1 MLTETL
7 HTQLAQIVSDEA
19 MTTETPTVDGMRP
32 VLGVSPKSVAELAAV
47 VGELNRAEAAA
58 LLVGGGTMLDLGAP
72 PKSAEM
78 ALATGNLNAIVAYQ
92 PADLIVT
99 AQAGVTVADLQAT
112 LREHGQTLPL
122 EVPQPVLATIGGAVA
137 TNASGPL
144 RYAFGTAK
152 DLVMGMQFVQGDG
165 TLVKS
170 GGEVVKNVA
179 GFGLHKLHVGALG
192 TLGVI
197 ATATFKVFPLPR
209 ADQTLIYTFDDK
221 ETPFTAADA
230 LRPHH
235 PAAAVIGNTVA
246 QQCSF
251 GAVRGAHVLLVR
263 FMGAQGAVNRQVRD
277 AQAAGV
283 AAGATA
289 TEVAAEADSA
299 ALWQQCVDVGAE
311 GATSEILFQA
321 NTVPTELRHVY
332 ADLMRA
338 AEPLQVKAGIIADPL
353 NGALKCGLLPAGEQ
367 EQETQEQKSALA
379 ELLSFLQYARAVSQ
393 EHGGSLV
400 LQRGSPA
407 LKTAFGVW
415 GPSPQGM
422 SIMQNLKQT
431 FDPHPY
437 GFRFQVAEL
446 ALHSVEHVECRTW
459 FLAAFCNVTL

>member
-7 HTQLAQIVSDEA
+7 YTQLTQIVSDEA
-19 MTTETPTVDGMRP
+19 MTRETPTVDGKQP
-32 VLGVSPKSVAELAAV
+32 SLGVSPKSVAELAAV
-47 VGELNRAEAAA
+47 VGELHRAEAATV
-58 LLVGGGTMLDLGAP
+58 LVGGGTMLALGSP
-72 PKSAEM
+72 PTSVEI
-78 ALATGNLNAIVAYQ
+78 ALSTGNLNSIVAYQ

-122 EVPQPVLATIGGAVA
+122 EVPLPARATIGGAVA

-179 GFGLHKLHVGALG
+179 GFGLHRLHVGALG

-197 ATATFKVFPLPR
+197 ATATFKVFPRPKE
-209 ADQTLIYTFDDK
+209 DQTLVFTFDDR
-221 ETPFTAADA
+221 ESPFTAAVA
-230 LRPHH
+230 LRAHH
-235 PAAAVIGNTVA
+235 PAGGVVGNVVA
-246 QQCSF
+246 QQCLF

-263 FMGAQGAVNRQVRD
+263 FMGAQGAVSRQVRD

-289 TEVAAEADSA
+289 TEVVVEADSD
-299 ALWQQCVDVGAE
+299 ALWQQCVDVGAQ
-311 GATSEILFQA
+311 GASADILFQA

-338 AEPLQVKAGIIADPL
+338 AETLPGCAGMIADPL
-353 NGALKCGLLPAGEQ
+353 NGSLKCGILSGSEQ
-367 EQETQEQKSALA
+367 EQEAHDQPSASA
-379 ELLSFLQYARAVSQ
+379 ELLSFMQHARAVSQ

-407 LKTAFGVW
+407 LKAAFDVW

-431 FDPHPY
+431 FDPHHILNP
-437 GFRFQVAEL
+437 GRFVGEI
-446 ALHSVEHVECRTW
+446 
-459 FLAAFCNVTL
+459 